1 MSSGASS
8 FDSWLPPTAGPPGG
22 LPPAPGEGGSGEQ
35 DDNDRAS
42 RWAPWTA
49 GFALIVAFFFA
60 IVGAIVVG
68 VVSTI
73 FGASFTDP
81 PPAVNIAATVVQD
94 GAFVA
99 AALVFAA
106 RAGHVVPA
114 QFGFVRTRLLPAL
127 GWMAGAYVA
136 YIALGALW
144 AQIVDTDAENKLP
157 DSLGADES
165 TAALVAVCVV
175 VTVIAPIA
183 EETFFRGYFFGALR
197 NWHGV
202 WPAALVTGLVFGGI
216 HVGSSP
222 AVFLVPLAILGF
234 MLCIVRWKTGS
245 LLPCIALHAMN
256 NALAFGI
263 TERWSGGETLLLL
276 IGAVS
281 VTMLA
286 CAALLPRGRD
296 VPVARPLI

>member
-1 MSSGASS
+1 MSSVPSYG
-8 FDSWLPPTAGPPGG
+8 SWLPPAAEPPSGPPPPSPTGAGDDGG
-22 LPPAPGEGGSGEQ
+22 ASG
-35 DDNDRAS
+35 
-42 RWAPWTA
+42 WAPWTA
-49 GFALIVAFFFA
+49 GVALIVAFMFA
-60 IVGAIVVG
+60 IVGAIFVG
-68 VVSTI
+68 IVGAI

-94 GAFVA
+94 GAFIG
-99 AALVFAA
+99 AALMFAA
-106 RAGHVVPA
+106 RAGQIVPA
-114 QFGFVRTRLLPAL
+114 QFGFVRTRLLTAL

-136 YIALGALW
+136 YVALGAVW
-144 AQIVDTDAENKLP
+144 AQIVDTHAEDKLP

-183 EETFFRGYFFGALR
+183 EEMFFRGYFFGALR
-197 NWHGV
+197 NWRGV
-202 WPAALVTGLVFGGI
+202 WPAAIITGVVFGGI
-216 HVGSSP
+216 HVGSAP

-256 NALAFGI
+256 NALAFGV
-263 TERWSGGETLLLL
+263 TEKWSAGATLLLL
-276 IGAVS
+276 IGAVT

-286 CAALLPRGRD
+286 CVPLLPRERSAPD
-296 VPVARPLI
+296 ARPLI

>member
-1 MSSGASS
+1 MSSVPSYG
-8 FDSWLPPTAGPPGG
+8 SWLPPAAE
-22 LPPAPGEGGSGEQ
+22 PPAG
-35 DDNDRAS
+35 DDGVTAP
-42 RWAPWTA
+42 WPPWTA
-49 GFALIVAFFFA
+49 GLALVTAFLFA
-60 IVGAIVVG
+60 IVGAIFVG
-68 VVSTI
+68 IVGTI

-81 PPAVNIAATVVQD
+81 PPAVNIVATVVQD
-94 GAFVA
+94 GAFIG
-99 AALVFAA
+99 AALLFAG
-106 RAGHVVPA
+106 RVGPILPA

-136 YIALGALW
+136 YIALGQLW
-144 AQIVDTDAENKLP
+144 ATIVSTHAEDKLP
-157 DSLGADES
+157 DSLGADKS

-197 NWHGV
+197 NWRGV
-202 WPAALVTGLVFGGI
+202 WPAALITGIVFGGI
-216 HVGSSP
+216 HYGSAP
-222 AVFLVPLAILGF
+222 AVFLVPLGILGF

-263 TERWSGGETLLLL
+263 TEKWSGGATLLLL
-276 IGAVS
+276 VGAVS

-286 CAALLPRGRD
+286 CGALTGPRSLR
-296 VPVARPLI
+296 A

>member
-1 MSSGASS
+1 MSSVPSYG
-8 FDSWLPPTAGPPGG
+8 SWLPPTAEPPSG
-22 LPPAPGEGGSGEQ
+22 LPRAPGQGGTGA
-35 DDNDRAS
+35 DGGATA
-42 RWAPWTA
+42 WAPWTA
-49 GFALIVAFFFA
+49 GLALVVAFLFA
-60 IVGAIVVG
+60 IMGAIFVG
-68 VVSTI
+68 VVGAI

-94 GAFVA
+94 GAFIG
-99 AALVFAA
+99 AALLFAA
-106 RAGHVVPA
+106 RAGQIVPA
-114 QFGFVRTRLLPAL
+114 QFGFVRTRLVPAL

-136 YIALGALW
+136 YIALGQLW
-144 AQIVDTDAENKLP
+144 AQIVNTHAEDKLP
-157 DSLGADES
+157 DSLGANES

-197 NWHGV
+197 NWRGV
-202 WPAALVTGLVFGGI
+202 WPAAVITGIVFGGI
-216 HVGSSP
+216 HYGSAP
-222 AVFLVPLAILGF
+222 AVFLVPLGILGF

-263 TERWSGGETLLLL
+263 TERWSGGATLLLL
-276 IGAVS
+276 VGAVF

-286 CAALLPRGRD
+286 CGALLPRGRGT
-296 VPVARPLI
+296 PGARPLI